1 MATVAPSK
9 IQLKTPYPVA
19 PKDYCETC
27 IQFLRDKQIVPDS
40 DPPSSKDVDLLHQFI
55 DKSKRLLVITGA
67 GMSTESGIPDYRSP
81 NGAYSTVFKPLT
93 HQEFVRSIR
102 AQRRYWA
109 RSYAGWRRF
118 RRAQPNAAHYA
129 LASLERI
136 GRIHSMVTQ
145 NVDRLHHRA
154 GSKPLELH
162 GSVYEV
168 ICLECGT
175 TVSRESF
182 QEQVKELNP
191 KWAQAIDSLE
201 VTQPGSDKSFGMQ
214 QRPDGDIEIDEKFW
228 EQDFDIPSC
237 HQCGGV
243 LKPDVV
249 MFGDNVPQERA
260 ESAKEAARTC
270 DALLVFLRD
279 KQIVPDSD
287 PPSSKDVD
295 LLHQFIDKSK
305 RLLVITGA
313 GMSTESGIP
322 DYRRLHHRAGSKP
335 LELHGSVYEVIC
347 LECGTTVSRESFQEQ
362 VKELNPKW
370 AQAIDSL
377 EVTQPG
383 SDKSFGMQQRPD
395 GDIEIDEKFWEQDF
409 DIPSCHQCGGVLK
422 PDVVMFGDNVPQER
436 AESAKEAARTC
447 DALLVFLRDK
457 QIVPDSDPPSSKDV
471 DLLHQF
477 IDKSKRLL
485 VITGAGMSTE
495 SGIPDYR
502 RLHHRAGS
510 KPLELHGSVYEV
522 ICLECGTTVSR
533 ESFQEQVKELN
544 PKWAQAIDSL
554 EVTQPGSDGSDKSF
568 GMQQRPD
575 GDIEIDE
582 KFWEQ
587 DFDIPSCHQCGGVLK
602 PDVVM
607 FGDNVPQERAE
618 SAKEAARTCDAL
630 LVVGSA
636 LMTMSAFRL
645 ARLAHE
651 ANAPIAAVSI
661 GETRADSIL
670 SLKINARCGEIL
682 PRILQMGSLAVPNIS

>member
-1 MATVAPSK
+1 MAAAPATHACRASASM
-9 IQLKTPYPVA
+9 IAGLTGALRVSSRGSWAHFCNVQASVNNRLLYRGGSRLSLRHSFRSLKARYNHSSAAA
-19 PKDYCETC
+19 PKDYCETY

-40 DPPSSKDVDLLHQFI
+40 DPPRSKDVDLLHQFI
-55 DKSKRLLVITGA
+55 DKSKRLVVITGA

-81 NGAYSTVFKPLT
+81 NGAYSTGFKPLT

-102 AQRRYWA
+102 ARRRYWA

-154 GSKPLELH
+154 GSEPLELH

-260 ESAKEAARTC
+260 E
-270 DALLVFLRD
+270 
-279 KQIVPDSD
+279 
-287 PPSSKDVD
+287 
-295 LLHQFIDKSK
+295 
-305 RLLVITGA
+305 
-313 GMSTESGIP
+313 
-322 DYRRLHHRAGSKP
+322 
-335 LELHGSVYEVIC
+335 
-347 LECGTTVSRESFQEQ
+347 
-362 VKELNPKW
+362 N
-370 AQAIDSL
+370 
-377 EVTQPG
+377 
-383 SDKSFGMQQRPD
+383 
-395 GDIEIDEKFWEQDF
+395 
-409 DIPSCHQCGGVLK
+409 
-422 PDVVMFGDNVPQER
+422 
-436 AESAKEAARTC
+436 
-447 DALLVFLRDK
+447 
-457 QIVPDSDPPSSKDV
+457 
-471 DLLHQF
+471 
-477 IDKSKRLL
+477 
-485 VITGAGMSTE
+485 
-495 SGIPDYR
+495 
-502 RLHHRAGS
+502 
-510 KPLELHGSVYEV
+510 
-522 ICLECGTTVSR
+522 
-533 ESFQEQVKELN
+533 
-544 PKWAQAIDSL
+544 
-554 EVTQPGSDGSDKSF
+554 
-568 GMQQRPD
+568 
-575 GDIEIDE
+575 
-582 KFWEQ
+582 
-587 DFDIPSCHQCGGVLK
+587 
-602 PDVVM
+602 
-607 FGDNVPQERAE
+607 
-618 SAKEAARTCDAL
+618 AKEAARTCDAL

-651 ANAPIAAVSI
+651 ASAPIAAVSI